1 MLALLA
7 ALQLQLPLADAVP
20 PVRPPDDSLP
30 TVTLAEALRR
40 ATGLDPN
47 YVAAIG
53 LVDNAAWARRSAFTV
68 FLLPAISLETD
79 ATKSLPAFFNF
90 GTLRPETYSVQASV
104 TLRYD
109 LFTGGQKVAELAR
122 SAAALDGANA
132 GALQA
137 RFAAALLTE
146 ADYYA
151 VLAGGELTRVARERV
166 QRAEQQLA
174 VARARVVS
182 GAAVQTDSLQ
192 LRLELSQA
200 RVALLLREAI
210 LRVARLTLGSR
221 VGATGPVEAVPLD
234 SVLPAE
240 LPLSLD
246 AAVAEAA
253 VQGPEYRIARA
264 NERAA
269 AALFRSQLGNYVPH
283 ASLTGTGIAFDN
295 KFYPMGQRFS
305 QLTLAVQFPLWDNF
319 RRETAVSRARV
330 TRDVAR
336 AIRADVDRSVGRDV
350 TAAYDGFTTAR
361 ASTDLA
367 GEQVRVARENFRVQQ
382 TRYRTGATAI
392 LDLLKAQSDF
402 DDAEAALVQ
411 ARYATR
417 LALAGLET
425 ILGRRL
431 YPEPEHR

>member
-7 ALQLQLPLADAVP
+7 VLQLQVATTAPSPA
-20 PVRPPDDSLP
+20 DSLP

-53 LVDNAAWARRSAFTV
+53 QVDNAVWARRSAFTV
-68 FLLPAISLETD
+68 FLVPAVNVETD

-90 GTLRPETYSVQASV
+90 GTLKPESYSVQSQV

-109 LFTGGQKVAELAR
+109 LFTGGQKLAELTR
-122 SAAALDGANA
+122 SAAALDGAHA
-132 GALQA
+132 GELQA

-146 ADYYA
+146 QNYYA
-151 VLAGGELTRVARERV
+151 VLAGEELVRVGRERV

-174 VARARVVS
+174 VGRTRVVS

-200 RVALLLREAI
+200 REALLRQEYA
-210 LRVARLTLGSR
+210 LRVSRLTLGSR
-221 VGATGPVEAVPLD
+221 VGTAGPVNAAPLD

-240 LPLSLD
+240 LPLALD
-246 AAVAEAA
+246 AAVQEAA
-253 VQGPEYRIARA
+253 LQGPDYRRARA

-269 AALFRSQLGNYVPH
+269 AASYRWRLGSYLPH
-283 ASLTGTGIAFDN
+283 ATLTGTGIAFDN
-295 KFYPMGQRFS
+295 KFYPDRAKFT
-305 QLTLAVQFPLWDNF
+305 QLTLAVSFPLWDNF
-319 RRETAVSRARV
+319 QRENAVSQARV
-330 TRDVAR
+330 NRDVAR
-336 AIRADVDRSVGRDV
+336 AARENMERSVRRDV

-361 ASTDLA
+361 TIADISA
-367 GEQVRVARENFRVQQ
+367 GDVAVARENFRVQQ
-382 TRYRTGATAI
+382 SRYRAGATTI
-392 LDLLKAQSDF
+392 LDLLEAQLRLV
-402 DDAEAALVQ
+402 DAEAALVQ

-417 LALAGLET
+417 LTVAGLEA

-431 YPEPEHR
+431 FQEQEQR